1 MNIHA
6 FIISWKGK
14 HQKASAIARALSGTV
29 DRLSIVYSDPA
40 EDHPDA
46 EAGELIKRNDAL
58 FWADKFQ
65 ACLEVCSDTS
75 LMLVIH
81 ADCECTDWRALVMR
95 CRTAFGNIAD
105 IGVWTPRTTG
115 TPWRLK
121 RTGMGHLPCGGP
133 YHRVAQTDGL
143 VFALSPRLLPRMR
156 RADYSHNPFGL
167 GIDWMFVCAAYANG
181 LVAVADESAAVH
193 HWISRG
199 YPVAESRMQMRRF
212 LTQLTEE
219 EQKVRTTLL
228 AHMTP
233 AKRVSNLIYR
243 LEHQGQRVT
252 RLMRRISRNPV

>member
-14 HQKASAIARALSGTV
+14 HRKASAIARALSGAV
-29 DRLSIVYSDPA
+29 EQLSIIYSDPA
-40 EDHPDA
+40 DNQPDTRW
-46 EAGELIKRNDAL
+46 GTLVRRSDTL

-65 ACLEVCSDTS
+65 ACLEQCDDTS

-81 ADCECTDWRALVMR
+81 ADCECEDWRELVMR
-95 CRTAFGNIAD
+95 CRAAFANIGN

-121 RTGMGHLPCGGP
+121 RTGMGRLQVGP

-156 RADYSHNPFGL
+156 RADYSRNLFGL
-167 GIDWMFVCAAYANG
+167 GIDWMFVCASYAEG
-181 LVAVADESAAVH
+181 LVAIADESVMVR

-199 YPVAESRMQMRRF
+199 YSVAESRLQMRDF
-212 LTQLTEE
+212 LSQLSEE
-219 EQKVRTTLL
+219 EKRMHERLV
-228 AHMTP
+228 AHMRP
-233 AKRVSNLIYR
+233 AKRLSNLVYR
-243 LEHQGQRVT
+243 AEHQGQRLAKLLQ
-252 RLMRRISRNPV
+252 RAFRMAAA